1 MNIPAFPLVPAL
13 AALLLAGCA
22 TSPAPRLYVA
32 SPDSGWRTAALRENA
47 PRALTLRLAPVR
59 LPAYLDRPQIVTRL
73 SDHEIQADSFHRWG
87 MPLDVLASEILAG
100 TLAGARADAD
110 IEVSPLRPMKGP
122 GYLVQ
127 VEVVR
132 LDGTLGGPVELIARW
147 TVAPADNEREP
158 VARQLTRHV
167 RDTSGKTYEAYVD
180 ALRLTLSDLGS
191 AIAQSIPPP
200 P

>member
-1 MNIPAFPLVPAL
+1 
-13 AALLLAGCA
+13 
-22 TSPAPRLYVA
+22 
-32 SPDSGWRTAALRENA
+32 
-47 PRALTLRLAPVR
+47 
-59 LPAYLDRPQIVTRL
+59 
-73 SDHEIQADSFHRWG
+73 
-87 MPLDVLASEILAG
+87 
-100 TLAGARADAD
+100 
-110 IEVSPLRPMKGP
+110 MKGP

>member
-1 MNIPAFPLVPAL
+1 MKTSAPALFPAL
-13 AALLLAGCA
+13 AILLLAGCA

-47 PRALTLRLAPVR
+47 PRAITLRLAPVR

-73 SDHEIQADSFHRWG
+73 SDHEIFADSFHRWG

-100 TLAGARADAD
+100 SLAGARADAD

-127 VEVVR
+127 VEIVR
-132 LDGTLGGPVELIARW
+132 LDGALGGPVELIARW
-147 TVAPADNEREP
+147 TLAPAENEREP
-158 VARQLTRHV
+158 LAGQLTRHV
-167 RDTSGKTYEAYVD
+167 CASSSKTYEAYVD
-180 ALRLTLSDLGS
+180 ALRQTLSDLGTT
-191 AIAQSIPPP
+191 IAQAIPPP